1 MSEIGSG
8 SPGANRLKR
17 IWRLCQQTANLM
29 VGQGD
34 YERYLAHM
42 HSHHP
47 EINPMSEKEFFRYH
61 QNSRYP
67 QARGKAA
74 INRCPC

>member
-1 MSEIGSG
+1 MSQSTPTKPIV
-8 SPGANRLKR
+8 RF
-17 IWRLCQQTANLM
+17 WRLCQQTANLM

-34 YERYLAHM
+34 YGRYLAHM

-47 EINPMSEKEFFRYH
+47 DITPMTEAEFFRYH

>member
-1 MSEIGSG
+1 MSEST
-8 SPGANRLKR
+8 SAATSQKRLLR
-17 IWRLCQQTANLM
+17 FWHLCQQTANLM

-34 YERYLAHM
+34 YQQYLEHM
-42 HSHHP
+42 RSHHP
-47 EINPMSEKEFFRYH
+47 DVEPMSTTEFFRYH